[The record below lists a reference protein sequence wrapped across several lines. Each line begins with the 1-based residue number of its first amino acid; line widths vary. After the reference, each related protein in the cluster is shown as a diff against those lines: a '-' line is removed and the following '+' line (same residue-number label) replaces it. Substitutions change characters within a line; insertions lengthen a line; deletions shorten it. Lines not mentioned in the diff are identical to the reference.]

1 MALENNK
8 ACSKVGSIAHIEA
21 LASVLSTT
29 SSELIDLS
37 ENVPSLWKQGKVLRK
52 KDGSLRPTHD
62 ARKPLKV
69 IHERVKNRLLKQVE
83 YPHYILGGISDKQ
96 TTRDYSRHAALHA
109 KKKILISEDIR
120 DFFPSTTSDVVLN
133 IWQRFFNFHPEVAAL
148 LTKLT
153 THEGVLP
160 QGWKTSAYL
169 ANLALWDREP
179 DFVSQLHRQG
189 LVYSRFMDDVTV
201 SAPHPISK
209 TQITNII
216 SRIYGMLASR
226 DYKPKRSK
234 HKISTG
240 RHRMEVTGLNVNASR
255 PSMPKHRRNQ
265 IRAQVFQCEQ
275 LFKRNARSTEYLAQ
289 WRKASGNVGT
299 MKRFNPG
306 EAKGLRARLTAVKPR
321 APRLDK
327 PVQEP
332 PERHAGNREER

>member
-1 MALENNK
+1 MELENNR

-29 SSELIDLS
+29 TAELLDLS
-37 ENVPSLWKQGKVLRK
+37 ENIPSLWKPGKILRK
-52 KDGSLRPTHD
+52 KDGKPRHTHD

-69 IHERVKNRLLKQVE
+69 IHERIKNRLLKQVE

-120 DFFPSTTSDVVLN
+120 DFFPSTTSDVVLT

-160 QGWKTSAYL
+160 QGWKTSGYL

-179 DFVSQLHRQG
+179 DFVTQLHRQG

-201 SAPHPISK
+201 SAPYKISK
-209 TQITNII
+209 TQVTNII
-216 SRIYGMLASR
+216 SGIYGMLASR
-226 DYKPKRSK
+226 GYKPKRSK

-240 RHRMEVTGLNVNASR
+240 RRRMEVTGLNVNTTR
-255 PSMPKHRRNQ
+255 PSMPKRRRNQ

-332 PERHAGNREER
+332 TERRAGNREE